1 MMHPLSGILLI
12 LLLLGLMFGLVRYL
26 ALPPELSRKSV
37 HVTLGL
43 ACLSFPWLFN
53 HFLPVGLLCA
63 ISVGCLLWLRKKQG
77 GFNSVLHGVQRESWG
92 ELCFPVAVA
101 VLFLLM
107 EEPVRDFLIPVLLLT
122 LADAVGALIGVR
134 YGQAKYS
141 TDEGFKSLEGSLAFF
156 LTAFLCTHICLLL
169 GTETGRAE
177 SLLIA
182 AIIGLLVMLIE
193 GISRKGMDN
202 LWIPLVSY
210 LLVNSYVDM
219 GWFVLSGRLLMLLG
233 ILVFF
238 LFVRRRSFAND
249 SVLLASALVLY
260 LIFAV
265 AGWAWAIT
273 PVCLALFYSL
283 VCPTTDK
290 NWQERHRQD
299 DLLAVCGV
307 GLLWLLLSINGM
319 DIDLALPFI
328 ASWSAQIAI
337 LYAAF
342 MTWKRPN
349 SSTAYIFCM
358 GAGIGSLLSLP
369 SLIFIYHGTK
379 LCLAL
384 GLIFAGCAIAA
395 TCLWKL
401 EWHRTGSTLSP
412 GRPLRQFAYG
422 LVATL
427 PALFINLLQP

>member
-1 MMHPLSGILLI
+1 MHPLLGILLI
-12 LLLLGLMFGLVRYL
+12 LGLLGLMVGLVRFL
-26 ALPPELSRKSV
+26 TLPPELSRKSV
-37 HVTLGL
+37 HIALGL
-43 ACLSFPWLFN
+43 ACLSFPWLFSD
-53 HFLPVGLLCA
+53 FWPVGLLCA
-63 ISVGCLLWLRKKQG
+63 ASIGSLLWLRQQKG
-77 GFNSVLHGVQRESWG
+77 GLNSVLHSVSRESWG
-92 ELCFPVAVA
+92 ELCFPIAVA

-107 EEPVRDFLIPVLLLT
+107 EDPVRDYLIPVLLLT

-134 YGQAKYS
+134 YGQSKYS

-169 GTETGRAE
+169 GTDTGRAE

-210 LLVNSYVDM
+210 LLVNSYIEM
-219 GWFVLSGRLLMLLG
+219 GWLTLSGRLLMLIG
-233 ILVFF
+233 IIVFF
-238 LFVRRRSFAND
+238 LLLRRRSYAND

-265 AGWAWAIT
+265 ADWVWAMT

-290 NWQERHRQD
+290 DWQARHGQD
-299 DLLAVCGV
+299 DLLAVCGA
-307 GLLWLLLSINGM
+307 GLIWLLLSISGA
-319 DIDLALPFI
+319 DIDVALPFI

-337 LYAAF
+337 LFAAF
-342 MTWKRPN
+342 MTWKRPH
-349 SSTAYIFCM
+349 SSTAFILCM
-358 GAGIGSLLSLP
+358 GAGIGTLFSLP
-369 SLIFIYHGTK
+369 SLVFIYQGTP
-379 LCLAL
+379 LVIAL
-384 GLIFAGCAIAA
+384 GLIFAGCAFAA
-395 TCLWKL
+395 TCLWKF
-401 EWHRTGSTLSP
+401 EWQRTGGTLSR

-422 LVATL
+422 LVASV
-427 PALFINLLQP
+427 PALFVNLL